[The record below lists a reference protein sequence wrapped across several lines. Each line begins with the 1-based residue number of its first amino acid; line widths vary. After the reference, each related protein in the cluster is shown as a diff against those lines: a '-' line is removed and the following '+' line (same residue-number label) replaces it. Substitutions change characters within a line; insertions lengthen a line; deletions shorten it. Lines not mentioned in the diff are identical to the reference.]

1 MCRHGAVFYVGKGGE
16 YCAYKPLLIILNA
29 ASVQFAVLF
38 YNRPRISRPQRKVAA
53 RHNVKMRHHPYGK
66 VIAFSGN
73 SNYKIWPDF
82 GRNAAVRGIKTF
94 NFYVSA

>member
-38 YNRPRISRPQRKVAA
+38 YNCPGVSRPQRKVAA
-53 RHNVKMRHHPYGK
+53 RHNVKMRHHPHRK

-73 SNYKIWPDF
+73 SNYKIRSDF
-82 GRNAAVRGIKTF
+82 GRNAAVRGIKTL
-94 NFYVSA
+94 NLYASA